1 MSVDDNTTI
10 KNLLITITQ
19 ALDGSDVETKGI
31 SVSLAT
37 GLNQTDDKVTS
48 YPKAPTAVNL
58 TSADVALTGAGQL
71 VGFYVNSTS
80 AGTVVIR
87 DGTTAGGTAISGT
100 ITPAIGYHAFPAA
113 VSTGVFLSLSGTI
126 NVTAFVIPA

>member
-1 MSVDDNTTI
+1 MAVEENTTI
-10 KNLLITITQ
+10 KNLLLTIAQ
-19 ALDGSDVETKGI
+19 ALDSSDIETKGI
-31 SVSLAT
+31 GVSLLT
-37 GLNQTDDKVTS
+37 GLNRTDDSVTS
-48 YPKAPTAVNL
+48 YPKAPTPVNL
-58 TSADVALTGAGQL
+58 TSANVALTGAGQL
-71 VGFYVNSTS
+71 VGIYVNSTS

-87 DGTTAGGTAISGT
+87 DGTTAGDTAISGT